1 VLKYSLFHF
10 DRKESNMRITK
21 NLWLVILS
29 MVCITISGCDTQK
42 QAATVTKAT
51 SADKGPSQMKFN
63 IVERDAFTVM
73 GVVARVTPDQE
84 NADTYAG
91 IWKQFESYDTNMKPL
106 SIDRRYYGVSFATD
120 QKGVTDYLAGMMVAD
135 DAKPFDKQ
143 LVVRKVPAARYAV
156 FQCSAQTIGQ
166 TYQYIF
172 SQWLPNSRY
181 EISPA
186 GSGSFE
192 QYPPKD
198 WENRP
203 VFIHIPVSKK
213 GPPSVESGK

>member
-1 VLKYSLFHF
+1 MKIIVNQWF
-10 DRKESNMRITK
+10 
-21 NLWLVILS
+21 VILS
-29 MVCITISGCDTQK
+29 ITLIATLGCEPRQS
-42 QAATVTKAT
+42 ATAT
-51 SADKGPSQMKFN
+51 RMAPPAQMKFN

-73 GVVARVTPDQE
+73 GFVTRVTPAQE
-84 NADTYAG
+84 NADTYEG
-91 IWKQFESYDTNMKPL
+91 IWKQFEPYDANMKPF
-106 SIDRRYYGVSFATD
+106 SIDRRYYGVSFPTE

-156 FQCSAQTIGQ
+156 FQCNIYTIDQ

-172 SQWLPNSRY
+172 SQWLANSRY
-181 EISPA
+181 EINPA
-186 GSGSFE
+186 SCSFE

-213 GPPSVESGK
+213 GPPSAQSGK